1 MWENPGTGLVVLC
14 VLLQAREVLAHAL
27 AQVCQARLVHHTA
40 LHHVPG
46 SAKHTMGEGRRE
58 GKGAVRSSHTPRMT
72 IAE

>member
-46 SAKHTMGEGRRE
+46 TAKHMIREWEKGGERGR
-58 GKGAVRSSHTPRMT
+58 
-72 IAE
+72 